1 MPNDSLLVME
11 TFERLKGKM
20 NRLVEPLAQAEGL
33 TFLQG
38 YVLAMLGQGE
48 MSVGALSSRTKMGQ
62 ANTSTL
68 CKKLE
73 QAGYLIRTR
82 SSRDERTVLLSLTER
97 GRAAQEHMQMG
108 MKRYQQALETFSPE
122 LMAELLRG
130 VRAADLMMDYLLNQN
145 EGAKNHAEAI
155 QYPQELSNGGQ
166 HGGGPPGDRSG
177 ISGE

>member
-38 YVLAMLGQGE
+38 YVLVMLGQGE
-48 MSVGALSSRTKMGQ
+48 MSVGALSSRTNMGQ

-73 QAGYLIRTR
+73 RAGYLVRTR
-82 SSRDERTVLLSLTER
+82 SPRDERTVLLSLTER
-97 GRAAQEHMQMG
+97 GRVACEHLQMG
-108 MKRYQQALETFSPE
+108 MKRYQRALDGFPPE
-122 LMAELLRG
+122 LMAEVLRG
-130 VRAADLMMDYLLNQN
+130 VRAADLLMDYLLNLD
-145 EGAKNHAEAI
+145 EGAQK
-155 QYPQELSNGGQ
+155 PC
-166 HGGGPPGDRSG
+166 
-177 ISGE
+177 